1 LLSLVGG
8 QGCVTG
14 RTRNSGNAQPPAGSA
29 YCQPGR
35 CFLTVW
41 LTLYT
46 VCLTATLVNMIVRKG
61 SERVPRGTLNRER
74 TVTAALELLDEEG
87 LDALSMPRLAH
98 RLGVGTM
105 SLYSHL
111 EGKDD
116 LLDAVVNRVFETVM
130 PPSGPR
136 GDVGRVVDNFREFRR
151 VALEHPAVGRLLV
164 DRLTRTSTVLRNLE
178 VSLGI
183 LRDAGYEGGDAVRL
197 YYTLFHYTLG
207 AVLWAAPRGTDE
219 YAAAW
224 AAVLRGLSQE
234 SYPLV
239 LDYAGDLASV
249 ATEEQFEWGLSAIA
263 RGARHPLPETRSVD
277 A

>member
-1 LLSLVGG
+1 
-8 QGCVTG
+8 
-14 RTRNSGNAQPPAGSA
+14 
-29 YCQPGR
+29 
-35 CFLTVW
+35 
-41 LTLYT
+41 
-46 VCLTATLVNMIVRKG
+46 MIVKKG

-116 LLDAVVNRVFETVM
+116 LLDAVVNRVFETVI
-130 PPSGPR
+130 PPSGHR

-183 LRDAGYEGGDAVRL
+183 LTRRWVRGGRRGSPLLHPVSLHPRGGLVGPRLAAQASMPQLGRRSFGVFRRRATRLYSTTPGTWPALPPRSSSSGGSLLSPAVRAVRYL
-197 YYTLFHYTLG
+197 KPARSMPNLSSAPARSIASSDLDLG
-207 AVLWAAPRGTDE
+207 SHDDGALGREGE
-219 YAAAW
+219 
-224 AAVLRGLSQE
+224 
-234 SYPLV
+234 
-239 LDYAGDLASV
+239 SV
-249 ATEEQFEWGLSAIA
+249 ARVGGIVGE
-263 RGARHPLPETRSVD
+263 
-277 A
+277 

>member
-1 LLSLVGG
+1 ML
-8 QGCVTG
+8 
-14 RTRNSGNAQPPAGSA
+14 NSAAPAGFAS
-29 YCQPGR
+29 CESGR
-35 CFLTVW
+35 CSLTVW

-46 VCLTATLVNMIVRKG
+46 VCLTATLVNMAVRKG

-74 TVTAALELLDEEG
+74 TVAAALELLDEEG

-116 LLDAVVNRVFETVM
+116 LLDAVVNRVFETIM

-183 LRDAGYEGGDAVRL
+183 LREAGYEEGDAVRL

-207 AVLWAAPRGTDE
+207 AVLWTAPRGSTDE

-224 AAVLRGLSQE
+224 ATVLRGLSKE

-249 ATEEQFEWGLSAIA
+249 ATEEQFEWGLAAIA
-263 RGARHPLPETRSVD
+263 RGARHPLPENRSVD

>member
-1 LLSLVGG
+1 MRSP
-8 QGCVTG
+8 
-14 RTRNSGNAQPPAGSA
+14 RPGSHRLDRV
-29 YCQPGR
+29 R
-35 CFLTVW
+35 CSFTVW
-41 LTLYT
+41 LTLHT
-46 VCLTATLVNMIVRKG
+46 VRLTVTLVNMVVGKS

-105 SLYSHL
+105 SLYSHFK
-111 EGKDD
+111 GKDD
-116 LLDAVVNRVFETVM
+116 LLDAVVNRVFETIM

-151 VALEHPAVGRLLV
+151 VALQHPAVGRLLV
-164 DRLTRTSTVLRNLE
+164 ERLTRTSTVLRNLE

-183 LRDAGYEGGDAVRL
+183 LRDAGYEEGDAVRL

-224 AAVLRGLSQE
+224 AAILRGLSQE
-234 SYPLV
+234 SYRFV
-239 LDYAGDLASV
+239 LDYAGDLAGV

-263 RGARHPLPETRSVD
+263 RGAPSAT
-277 A
+277 